1 MVDAKWIIK
10 KNIKLKIN
18 LLQLN
23 SLKAKKLL
31 DWKCKLNLKQAIYYT
46 AEWYNTFYKDRKNN
60 RFDYKQIKKLKNKN
74 N

>member
-1 MVDAKWIIK
+1 MDNK
-10 KNIKLKIN
+10 KNIKLKESN

-46 AEWYNTFYKDRKNN
+46 AEWYNTFYKDRKKNN
-60 RFDYKQIKKLKNKN
+60 RFDYKTNKKI
-74 N
+74 